1 MPRTGR
7 VVAPNTPHH
16 VIRRGHNRNVVV
28 ARDDDYPYYLDTP
41 REWAQ
46 ILQVKGVKGVSI
58 YNI

>member
-7 VVAPNTPHH
+7 VVPPNTPHH

-28 ARDDDYPYYLDTP
+28 AHDDDCPYYLDSP

-46 ILQVKGVKGVSI
+46 ILQVNGVKGVSI